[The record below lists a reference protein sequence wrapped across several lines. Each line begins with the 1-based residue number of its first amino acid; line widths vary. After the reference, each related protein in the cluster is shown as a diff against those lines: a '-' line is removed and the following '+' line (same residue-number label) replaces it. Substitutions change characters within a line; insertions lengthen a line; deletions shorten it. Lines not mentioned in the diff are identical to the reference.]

1 MMYIKWKKGFT
12 DFEDAYSVR
21 RQVFILE
28 QNVPEDIEV
37 DGFDSVAEHIV
48 IYDAERP
55 IATGRMFPK
64 GDSVILGR
72 ICVLREYRGMDLGR
86 ILMERMLEKA
96 EVMGPKEI
104 KLDSQ
109 LYAIEFYRRFRFR
122 ERGGI
127 FKDAGIDHI
136 EMVRDRTSGKQEK

>member
-12 DFEDAYSVR
+12 DFKDAYSVR

-28 QNVPEDIEV
+28 QNVPEELEV
-37 DGFDSVAEHIV
+37 DEFDSAAEHIV
-48 IYDAERP
+48 VYDAEQP
-55 IATGRMFPK
+55 IATGRMFHK

-72 ICVLREYRGMDLGR
+72 ICVLSEYRGMDVGR

-96 EVMGPKEI
+96 EGMDPKEI

-109 LYAIEFYRRFRFR
+109 VYAIEFYRRFGFS
-122 ERGGI
+122 ERGVI

-136 EMVRDRTSGKQEK
+136 EMVRDRTPDKQ